1 MVVEACK
8 GRGLDEGEVVIR
20 EGEERSR
27 WARLVVA
34 EEAVIVAVVRFEFRW
49 DGWHIKSKGNPRRNC
64 TGGQNGR
71 GLRRS
76 VDKDVGIEMSGDE
89 REACVWKGGMGRRV
103 LGNGSCWVMK
113 KAMGD

>member
-1 MVVEACK
+1 M
-8 GRGLDEGEVVIR
+8 GT
-20 EGEERSR
+20 
-27 WARLVVA
+27 
-34 EEAVIVAVVRFEFRW
+34 EEAVVVAIGRDVGLEFRW

-71 GLRRS
+71 GLWRS

-89 REACVWKGGMGRRV
+89 REACVWKGGMGRRL
-103 LGNGSCWVMK
+103 LGDGSCWVMK